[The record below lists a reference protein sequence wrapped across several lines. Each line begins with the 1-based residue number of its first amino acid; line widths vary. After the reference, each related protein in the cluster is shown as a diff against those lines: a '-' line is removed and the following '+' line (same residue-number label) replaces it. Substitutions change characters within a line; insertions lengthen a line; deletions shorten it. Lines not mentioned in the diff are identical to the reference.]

1 VLADDINTTGRS
13 AEEKKKCFT
22 VIKSPADTMELKE
35 RKKERKRKKR
45 KNEKRGERGG
55 GLNTLQLQETES
67 KQLSS
72 HILQLWNTN
81 LTEYVDLHTWAH

>member
-1 VLADDINTTGRS
+1 
-13 AEEKKKCFT
+13 
-22 VIKSPADTMELKE
+22 MELKE
-35 RKKERKRKKR
+35 RKKEKEKK
-45 KNEKRGERGG
+45 KWKKGGKGG